1 MNFGNSIKVST
12 MNEYLRSKIKVLS
25 FFLVVLVVFVHSYN
39 IDLSLNTGNTDT
51 GLSALQNNRILSFDS
66 FFQEFLCNGMF
77 RICSPLFFII
87 SGYLFFVNLTGK
99 PDDFKKKLKKRFN
112 TLIIPYLFWSLWG
125 IAVYFALQS
134 FPQSRV
140 FFTKELLKDYS
151 IQKLL
156 YTLFLDP
163 IPYQLWYVRDLAVF
177 AILSPVLYFVFKY
190 IRFWILPF
198 CLFMWFYDFN
208 FVIFRNQSLLFFA
221 LGALISQRN
230 EKLLKPES
238 SGLAFIF
245 AFLWI
250 VFVLIK
256 TRLVFLEFQ
265 NLLIISILHK
275 ISILMGIL
283 TMNYLYDILFKNID
297 VAKTNA
303 YKIVTFSFFV
313 FTSHEPIITI
323 IKKGLFFVAGNGE
336 IKSIIIFLLAPVLT
350 IPLCISVGYFLKKHV
365 PNFYGVITG
374 WR

>member
-1 MNFGNSIKVST
+1 

-283 TMNYLYDILFKNID
+283 TINYLYDILFKNID

>member
-1 MNFGNSIKVST
+1 

-39 IDLSLNTGNTDT
+39 IDISLNAGNSDT
-51 GLSALQNNRILSFDS
+51 GLSSLQNHRILSFDS

-77 RICSPLFFII
+77 RICSPLFFTI

-125 IAVYFALQS
+125 IAVYFVLQS
-134 FPQSRV
+134 FPQSRA
-140 FFTKELLKDYS
+140 FFTKVLIRDYS

-156 YTLFLDP
+156 HTLFLDP

-177 AILSPVLYFVFKY
+177 ALLSPLLYLVFKY

-208 FVIFRNQSLLFFA
+208 FVIFRNQSLLFFT
-221 LGALISQRN
+221 LGALISKRN
-230 EKLLKPES
+230 EKLLNPGS
-238 SGLAFIF
+238 SGLVYIYG
-245 AFLWI
+245 FLWI
-250 VFVLIK
+250 AIVLIK
-256 TRLVFLEFQ
+256 TRLGFLEFR
-265 NLLIISILHK
+265 NLLLISILHK
-275 ISILMGIL
+275 ISILLGIL
-283 TMNYLYDILFKNID
+283 TINHLYDILFKNMD

-313 FTSHEPIITI
+313 FTSHEPLITI
-323 IKKGLFFVAGNGE
+323 IKKVLFFVAGNGE
-336 IKSIIIFLLAPVLT
+336 IKSFIIFFIAPLLT
-350 IPLCISVGYFLKKHV
+350 IPLCISVGYLLKKHT